1 MFVTKMKPV
10 AVRVLA
16 LGIVISGTGGF
27 SSPLLATAPA
37 PKKTDNEKIQGTWAV
52 VSAEADGKKLPP
64 REVKDVT
71 LVITAD
77 QIVFNLKGEEKKAGN
92 YKLAPTKSPKVIEL
106 TPLDGPDKG
115 KPQRDIYEL
124 NGDQLKLCIQNGDGQ
139 PPTEFATKAGD
150 GLSLLILKRVKK

>member
-1 MFVTKMKPV
+1 MFVTEMKTG

-37 PKKTDNEKIQGTWAV
+37 PKKTDNEKIQGTWTA

-64 REVKDVT
+64 REVEGVT
-71 LVITAD
+71 VVVTAD
-77 QIVFNLKGEEKKAGN
+77 KIIFNPKEENRAAT
-92 YKLAPTKSPKVIEL
+92 YKLDSTKAPKVIEL
-106 TPLDGPDKG
+106 TPLDGPVKG
-115 KPQRDIYEL
+115 KPQRAIYEL
-124 NGDQLKLCIQNGDGQ
+124 NGDQLKLCVQNGKGQ

-150 GLSLLILKRVKK
+150 GLRLLFLKRVKK